1 MANLIDR
8 EKVIEAIDDISVE
21 VDEGYGF
28 QYEKWRKYFCEL
40 SSADLSDY
48 YDKLWKLAYERGK
61 AEGQPRK
68 GKWVDDGTEF
78 GCCCSECGSTLDDYF
93 DGLTEDVRLMKIPD
107 FCLNCGADMRG

>member
-40 SSADLSDY
+40 PGVQRLNLINTDGLEEEIRCTMCKNPMRTDRGCDGGCKYDEKLYADIMKVLHGRIKELTSVH
-48 YDKLWKLAYERGK
+48 
-61 AEGQPRK
+61 PRK
-68 GKWVDDGTEF
+68 GKWILKK
-78 GCCCSECGSTLDDYF
+78 S
-93 DGLTEDVRLMKIPD
+93 
-107 FCLNCGADMRG
+107 